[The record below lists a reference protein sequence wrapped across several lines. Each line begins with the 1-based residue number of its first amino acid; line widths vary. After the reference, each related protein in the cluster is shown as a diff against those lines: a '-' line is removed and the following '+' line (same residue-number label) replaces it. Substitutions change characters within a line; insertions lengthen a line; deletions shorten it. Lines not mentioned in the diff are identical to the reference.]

1 MFGNRAYN
9 PYQMYPVARKSF
21 DWGNLLNNTQK
32 TLSIINQTIPI
43 VYQLKPI
50 VSNAKTMLRI
60 FDAVRETDQ
69 PKTSTSRIQEEASS
83 EENLTA
89 NFGQPSFFL

>member
-9 PYQMYPVARKSF
+9 PYQMYPVAKKSF

-32 TLSIINQTIPI
+32 TLNIINQTIPI

-60 FDAVRETDQ
+60 FDAVRDTDQ
-69 PKTSTSRIQEEASS
+69 PKTNPTRTNEEPERNSNPA
-83 EENLTA
+83 T